1 MGDTSDMTAR
11 QSKLD
16 ELDLKILS
24 LLQEHGRMTNVELAR
39 RVGISAPPCLRRMRA
54 LEDARFIRGYH
65 AEVSPEALNFSVTVF
80 AMIGLSSQ
88 SEADLSAFEA
98 KVSEWPLV
106 RECYMLTGEADYMLK
121 VVAHDWDEYQN
132 FVTREL
138 TATPNVSHVKTA
150 MTLKV
155 SKNLP
160 GIPISSNT
168 DDP

>member
-1 MGDTSDMTAR
+1 MTAR

-54 LEDARFIRGYH
+54 LEDAHFIRGYH

-88 SEADLSAFEA
+88 SEVDLSAFEA
-98 KVSEWPLV
+98 RVSEWPLV

-132 FVTREL
+132 FVTCEL
-138 TATPNVSHVKTA
+138 TATPNVLHIKTA
-150 MTLKV
+150 MTLRV

-160 GIPISSNT
+160 GIPIISDT